1 MNVFDS
7 PAKEIGQGHLDWIL
21 TKKTPNV
28 IFTSQRTIKEENFCV
43 LEKRDSPSDF
53 ATPENEVG
61 QGHPDRD
68 LTRKSV
74 TFLGILVL

>member
-21 TKKTPNV
+21 TKNV

-53 ATPENEVG
+53 DAPENEVG
-61 QGHPDRD
+61 QGHFDWD

-74 TFLGILVL
+74 IFLEILVL